1 MPFNRRIKTLI
12 QLLNPCKKGKG
23 VDSFPPVA
31 DIIDYEKL
39 GRQVGEL
46 NKIYANNEPFPH
58 VVIDDFIT
66 PEALDTLLAAFPVAE
81 SGVQKRDNT
90 AQTDGGKRAQF
101 RKVGVKD
108 ESKLEPLIRQFLL
121 ELNSGRF
128 LSLVSQ
134 ISGVDALIPDP
145 GFRGGGTHQ
154 TLRGGL
160 LRVHADFNK
169 HPVFQLDRRINFLL
183 YLNKDWDES
192 YGGNLELWD
201 ENVTACQ
208 KRILPIAG
216 RVVIF
221 STTSTSFHGHPEPLN
236 CPEDMTRKSIAM
248 YYYTNGR
255 PESEGSEAH
264 ATLWPN
270 MPSEG

>member
-1 MPFNRRIKTLI
+1 LV
-12 QLLNPCKKGKG
+12 QLLRFDRKKKLITSAPSDVGT
-23 VDSFPPVA
+23 
-31 DIIDYEKL
+31 IDYERLK
-39 GRQVGEL
+39 RQAGEL
-46 NKIYANNEPFPH
+46 NKIYTNNKPFPH
-58 VVIDDFIT
+58 VVIDDFI
-66 PEALDTLLAAFPVAE
+66 AQDVLDSLLAVFPVAE

-90 AQTDGGKRAQF
+90 AKTEGGKRAQF
-101 RKVGVKD
+101 RKIGVKD
-108 ESKLEPLIRQFLL
+108 ESKLDPLIRQFLL

-201 ENVTACQ
+201 ENVTACK

-270 MPSEG
+270 MPSEV